1 MKEVIMMR
9 ATLNIPDDLV
19 EEVLKVSGE
28 KSKTQAIVAAMKSY
42 IRRTKLTE
50 LKALRGQIA
59 IDYDW
64 KKEEEMEIKAEEER
78 SRSLEK

>member
-28 KSKTQAIVAAMKSY
+28 KSKTRAIVAAMKSY

>member
-1 MKEVIMMR
+1 MKEVTMMR

-28 KSKTQAIVAAMKSY
+28 KSKTRAIVAAMKSY